1 MNIWTIYDRIEEG
14 LALVAL
20 SGVVLSVFI
29 AAVGRSLGEPVT
41 AAPQYAQLALIWS
54 CMLGADVAAR
64 NGYHIRVD
72 ALFEALPRAGQ
83 AILSVIF
90 LALILPF
97 LAFVAWHGWFLATT
111 NWERELGA
119 SGLSYGLVTL
129 ALPVGA
135 VLLAISFVRRIV
147 ATGLA
152 NVFDSDAKMES
163 EQASLTEPKPGEEVL

>member
-1 MNIWTIYDRIEEG
+1 MSPWTIYDRIEEG
-14 LALVAL
+14 LALAAL
-20 SGVVLSVFI
+20 SGVVLSVLI
-29 AAVGRSLGEPVT
+29 AAIGRSLGEPVT

-64 NGYHIRVD
+64 NAYHIRVD
-72 ALFEALPRAGQ
+72 ALFEALPRTGK
-83 AILSVIF
+83 AILSALF

-97 LAFVAWHGWFLATT
+97 LVFVAWHGWFLATT

-147 ATGLA
+147 GTGLA
-152 NVFDSDAKMES
+152 EVFDPGARIAGDDET
-163 EQASLTEPKPGEEVL
+163 LTEPKPGEEVL